1 MAFINVHL
9 SFVGLSKMASLY
21 PFLSNCKGYFQI
33 QVLEHVSLVSAKNHS
48 SRIDSLVL
56 ILVYCHFPKQ
66 HNSFFKPSKMVKL
79 ANLTE
84 LRDRKC
90 KRPVDFLP

>member
-1 MAFINVHL
+1 M
-9 SFVGLSKMASLY
+9 S
-21 PFLSNCKGYFQI
+21 YFQI

-48 SRIDSLVL
+48 HNWFFGAYT
-56 ILVYCHFPKQ
+56 LVYYHFPKQ

-84 LRDRKC
+84 LRDRNC
-90 KRPVDFLP
+90 KRPVDFLPWVDVNANEMFLKTHLN